1 MTNTGIYRDIAARTG
16 GDIYIG
22 VVGPVRTGKSTF
34 IKKFMENLVIPNI
47 SGEYKRERAIDEL
60 PQSASGKTI
69 MTTEPKFIPDEAVHI
84 VLDDNT
90 KFNVRM
96 IDCVGYV
103 VDGAIGQTEDGEA
116 RMVETPWSE
125 ERLEFQQA
133 AEIGTRKVMCEHSTI
148 GLVITTDGSIG
159 EIPRADYVDAESRII
174 GELKKINKPFAVLVN
189 SMFPDSDAAKE
200 LRDRLAHQYDVPVM
214 TVNCLELD
222 RESIL
227 AIIQSILL
235 EFPLKEISINLPAWV
250 GGLGNNHWLKQEVFE
265 TVLHSAKNIDRV
277 SSVKKMVLD
286 LSKEEKMSRCEIENV
301 DLGNGSAD
309 LKVEFNQDLYYEI
322 LSEAA
327 GVKIENDG
335 DLVSMIKELSIA
347 CNEYK
352 KIKDAFSEAQSK
364 GYGIVFPGM
373 SEMTLG
379 EPQVFKQGGR
389 FGVKLSAEAPSY
401 HIIQANICTEISPIV
416 GSEKQSEELIEYLL
430 KDFEEDPSK
439 IWESNIFGKSVHDLV
454 NEGLHNKLSKMPD
467 ESQFKLQETLSKI
480 INEDS
485 SGLICIIL

>member
-1 MTNTGIYRDIAARTG
+1 MTNTSIYRDIAARTG

-90 KFNVRM
+90 KFNVRL

-103 VDGAIGQTEDGEA
+103 VDGAIGQTEDGMA

-133 AEIGTRKVMCEHSTI
+133 AEIGTQKVMCEHSTI

-159 EIPRADYVDAESRII
+159 EIPRADYIDAESRII
-174 GELKKINKPFAVLVN
+174 SELKRINKPFAVLVN

-214 TVNCLELD
+214 TMNCLELD
-222 RESIL
+222 RENIL

-235 EFPLKEISINLPAWV
+235 EFPLKEISLELPAWV
-250 GGLGNNHWLKQEVFE
+250 RGLGDNHWLKQEVFE
-265 TVLHSAKNIDRV
+265 TVLQSAKSVDRV
-277 SSVKKMVLD
+277 SAIKKMVLD
-286 LSKEEKMSRCEIENV
+286 LSKEEKMTRCEIDSV
-301 DLGNGSAD
+301 DLGNGSAN
-309 LKVEFNQDLYYEI
+309 LKVEFNRDLYYEI

-327 GVKIENDG
+327 GIKIENDG
-335 DLVSMIKELSIA
+335 ELVSMIKELSA
-347 CNEYK
+347 AFNEYN
-352 KIKDAFSEAQSK
+352 KIKDAFAEAQSK

-373 SEMTLG
+373 SEMKLG
-379 EPQVFKQGGR
+379 EPQIFKQGGR

-454 NEGLHNKLSKMPD
+454 NEGLNNKLSKMPD